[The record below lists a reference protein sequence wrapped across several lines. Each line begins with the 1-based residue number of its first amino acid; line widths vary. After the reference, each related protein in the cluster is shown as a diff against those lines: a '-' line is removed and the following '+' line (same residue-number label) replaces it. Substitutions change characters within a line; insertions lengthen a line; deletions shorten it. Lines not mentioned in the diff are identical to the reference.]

1 VIQEDELDLGNMIS
15 PGDMGSIRENTGQEM
30 SSEEFSKITPLKKV
44 AHRKQ
49 PLYKYLLAT
58 LDWVAV
64 SAALLVSLHVKPVLG
79 IDWTWSEVILWGLEL
94 VFVVGFGAGSIL
106 IIQSNRLYK
115 INVALSIGAQI
126 WRVAKAMFFS
136 AMVLL
141 AIGLALLVV
150 GIEEVNLL
158 VPVYF
163 FVAGFVLLSIARVGL
178 FRGVFLL
185 LARHNYFSRSIL
197 VLGVGPT
204 AKKLADSLGTRNAWG
219 FRIAGFLDNEI
230 SVGTEVQDGLRVLG
244 NLSEVTRVVEE
255 LDVDEVVVCLEHGSI
270 TFLLDLL
277 NHCAG
282 TRALVRVA
290 SSAYNVIPAK
300 MFQESYGDVPVVG
313 VKNFTTTS
321 YAGLPFM
328 KRAVDIAASLFAIV
342 LHAPLMAGIAIAIK
356 LTSRGPIL
364 YKQIRIG
371 KDGKPFEFYK
381 FRSMYVGA
389 DKDRSRETKYA
400 SLIKG
405 TYGYGHSSNPTKIV
419 DDSKVTSIGR
429 FIRKTS
435 LDEFPQL
442 FNVLKG
448 DMSLVGPRPCL
459 PYEWKHYDE
468 WHKNR
473 LSVTPGCTGMWQVLG
488 RSEVG
493 FQDMVILDLF
503 YSQNISFHLDM
514 WLVLKTIPV
523 MVFGRG
529 GK

>member
-1 VIQEDELDLGNMIS
+1 MIS
-15 PGDMGSIRENTGQEM
+15 FGDIGSSRTKASPEM
-30 SSEEFSKITPLKKV
+30 SSEEIGKITPMKKV

-49 PLYKYLLAT
+49 PLYKYVLAT
-58 LDWVAV
+58 LDWLVV
-64 SAALLVSLHVKPVLG
+64 CAALVVALHVKPVMG
-79 IDWTWSEVILWGLEL
+79 VDWTWSEIVLRGLEL
-94 VFVVGFGAGSIL
+94 VFVAGFGAGSIL
-106 IIQSNRLYK
+106 VIQSNRLYK
-115 INVALSIGAQI
+115 INVALSVGAQI

-136 AMVLL
+136 ALVLL
-141 AIGLALLVV
+141 AIALALAVA
-150 GIEEVNLL
+150 GIEGVNFL

-163 FVAGFVLLSIARVGL
+163 FVAGSLLLSAARLGL
-178 FRGVFLL
+178 FRAIFLF

-204 AKKLADSLGTRNAWG
+204 AKKLADSLGTKNAWG
-219 FRIAGFLDNEI
+219 FRIAGFLDNEVP
-230 SVGTEVQDGLRVLG
+230 VGTEVQSGLRVLG

-313 VKNFTTTS
+313 VKNFTSTS

-342 LHAPLMAGIAIAIK
+342 FHAPLMAAIAIAIK
-356 LTSRGPIL
+356 LNSRGPVL

-371 KDGKPFEFYK
+371 KDGKPFDFYK

-389 DKDRSRETKYA
+389 DKDKNRETKYA

-419 DDSKVTSIGR
+419 DDSKITRVGR

-514 WLVLKTIPV
+514 WLILKTIPV